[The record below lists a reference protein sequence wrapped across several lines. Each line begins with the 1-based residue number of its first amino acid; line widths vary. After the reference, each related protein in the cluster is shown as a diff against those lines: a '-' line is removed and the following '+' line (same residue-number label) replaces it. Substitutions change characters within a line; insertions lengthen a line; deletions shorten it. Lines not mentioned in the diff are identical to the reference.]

1 MLELEK
7 KYYVKS
13 VGSNALT
20 RAVLIFL
27 RQSIKKKQKQT
38 KSGSNSL
45 LQCLRL
51 SIVYANK
58 PQAEL
63 SLNWHVPRVTGT
75 IAKDT
80 GTD

>member
-7 KYYVKS
+7 KYYVKA

-27 RQSIKKKQKQT
+27 RQPIKKKQKQT
-38 KSGSNSL
+38 KPGSNSL

-51 SIVYANK
+51 STVYANM

-63 SLNWHVPRVTGT
+63 SLNWHTPQVTSAIANVTGT
-75 IAKDT
+75 D
-80 GTD
+80 